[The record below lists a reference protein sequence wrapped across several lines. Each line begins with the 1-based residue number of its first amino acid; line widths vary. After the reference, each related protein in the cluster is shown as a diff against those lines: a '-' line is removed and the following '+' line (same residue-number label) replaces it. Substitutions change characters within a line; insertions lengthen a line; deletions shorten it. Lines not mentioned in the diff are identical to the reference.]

1 MAKTDYTPKIEL
13 DRNKVA
19 SWINDQVRGAIKE
32 VLEGIMEAEAEEFLC
47 ARPYE
52 RTEERQDYRNGRR
65 KRKLTTRVGEIE
77 LEVPRLRVLA
87 FQTEVIERYRRM
99 EISLE
104 EAMIEMYLSGVSTR
118 KITDITEALCDT
130 TVSPAKQSRLNKKV
144 YERLESFINR
154 PLEAYYPYL
163 YLDGMVI
170 KSRLAGRNENTSL
183 LIAVGVNS
191 DGYREIIGIVE
202 GMSEDA
208 TSWKGFLK
216 SLHERGLIQ
225 VDLVISD
232 ARLGLRAGAEQYLPE
247 AGFQRC
253 IVHCYRNVLS
263 KVPRRMMPELS
274 QGLKAIHAQE
284 AAEEARLKAQRL
296 IARHKKGLPGAMSV
310 LEAGLE
316 DTLTYYDFPSRHRVR
331 IGTNN
336 PLERHI
342 KEARRRTK
350 AVGSFPDVTS
360 ARMLVTAR
368 FKWHQEKR
376 WEKKRYLDID
386 LLYELKESLP
396 SKKERKKSKGGAS
409 QYLGKVNSTLFVA
422 QTETGV
428 FASIGMPTFCQHTG

>member
-19 SWINDQVRGAIKE
+19 DWINNQIRGAMKE
-32 VLEGIMEAEAEEFLC
+32 VLEGIMEAEAEELLC
-47 ARPYE
+47 AKPYE
-52 RTEERQDYRNGRR
+52 RTEERADYRNGKR

-77 LEVPRLRVLA
+77 LEVPRMRVLA
-87 FQTEVIERYRRM
+87 FQTEVIDRYRRM

-144 YERLESFINR
+144 YERLEAFINR

-170 KSRLAGRNENTSL
+170 KSRLAGHTENISL

-191 DGYREIIGIVE
+191 DGYREILGVVE

-208 TSWKGFLK
+208 ASWKAFLK
-216 SLHERGLIQ
+216 ALHERGLIG

-232 ARLGLRAGAEQYLPE
+232 AHLGLRAAAEQYFPE

-253 IVHCYRNVLS
+253 VVHFYRNVLS
-263 KVPRRMMPELS
+263 KVPRRMQQEVS
-274 QGLKAIHAQE
+274 EGLKAIHAQE
-284 AAEEARLKAQRL
+284 TRRGSTRESRQASLRAQEGTARSGRCPLLRPHLLPVPAKTQDEDQDQQS
-296 IARHKKGLPGAMSV
+296 PGAPHQ
-310 LEAGLE
+310 G
-316 DTLTYYDFPSRHRVR
+316 
-331 IGTNN
+331 G
-336 PLERHI
+336 
-342 KEARRRTK
+342 TK

-376 WEKKRYLDID
+376 WERKRYLDID
-386 LLYELKESLP
+386 
-396 SKKERKKSKGGAS
+396 
-409 QYLGKVNSTLFVA
+409 
-422 QTETGV
+422 
-428 FASIGMPTFCQHTG
+428 IGRRR

>member
-1 MAKTDYTPKIEL
+1 MAKTNYTPKIEL

-19 SWINDQVRGAIKE
+19 DWINEQIKGAIKE
-32 VLEGIMEAEAEEFLC
+32 VLEGIMEAEAEELLC
-47 ARPYE
+47 AKPYE
-52 RTEERQDYRNGRR
+52 RTDERADYRNGKR
-65 KRKLTTRVGEIE
+65 KRNLQTRVGEIE

-87 FQTEVIERYRRM
+87 FQTEVIDRYRRM

-130 TVSPAKQSRLNKKV
+130 TVSHAKQSRLNKKV
-144 YERLESFINR
+144 YERLETFINR
-154 PLEAYYPYL
+154 PLESYYPYL

-170 KSRLAGRNENTSL
+170 KSRLAGKTENISL

-191 DGYREIIGIVE
+191 DGYREIIGIAE
-202 GMSEDA
+202 GGSEDA
-208 TSWKGFLK
+208 ASWKAFLK
-216 SLHERGLIQ
+216 HLRERGLIQ
-225 VDLVISD
+225 VDLIISD
-232 ARLGLRAGAEQYLPE
+232 AHLGLRAAAEQYFPE
-247 AGFQRC
+247 SGFQRC
-253 IVHCYRNVLS
+253 IVHFYRNVLS
-263 KVPRRMMPELS
+263 KVPRRMHQEVS

-284 AAEEARLKAQRL
+284 TADEARVKAQRL
-296 IARHKKGLPGAMSV
+296 ISKHKKGLPSAVAV

-316 DTLTYYDFPSRHRVR
+316 DTLTYYRFPPRHRTR
-331 IGTNN
+331 IRTNN

-386 LLYELKESLP
+386 LLYELKESQP
-396 SKKERKKSKGGAS
+396 ARKGKKQAKGE
-409 QYLGKVNSTLFVA
+409 LV
-422 QTETGV
+422 
-428 FASIGMPTFCQHTG
+428 SIGRK